1 VTKQLYDLYISSGNK
16 DIEVYAVYTGSD
28 YNAWRVW
35 LTEGGYTEWVNVW
48 DAGGSGDVFRLYNV
62 QDPPLIMLLDKNKGI
77 LTERLSVEELSY
89 IIKTLMPDEPLF

>member
-1 VTKQLYDLYISSGNK
+1 MPFTRVLITMPGEYGLPR
-16 DIEVYAVYTGSD
+16 EVYG
-28 YNAWRVW
+28 
-35 LTEGGYTEWVNVW
+35 WVNVW

-62 QDPPLIMLLDKNKGI
+62 QDPPLIMLLDKDKGI